1 MSYTVTR
8 DDILNK
14 EADAAVVCVEI
25 SLTASDA
32 PSCRRLSD
40 AGGEE
45 LAAAIRR
52 QGFLP
57 VGSCAAADIPALPFD
72 KVLLCAAPRWCAG
85 KSNELLILHRCY
97 QNLFALADEL
107 GLRSI
112 VTPFLS
118 ADYYR
123 YPRDEAVR
131 IALVEAEN
139 TNLQVTFIADTEEL
153 LALSHTQF
161 RKPEIVS
168 YVGWYRDHAI
178 FELDDGH
185 YVRVDLRPEKRDVA
199 PIPYFEACF
208 RVGNNPLQEPL
219 PPAEIERLKQ
229 IYRETDW

>member
-8 DDILNK
+8 DDILNI
-14 EADAAVVCVEI
+14 EAEAAVVCVEI

-32 PSCRRLSD
+32 PSCRRLSE

-45 LAAAIRR
+45 LASAIRR

-57 VGSCAAADIPALPFD
+57 VGSCAAVEIPALPYRQI
-72 KVLLCAAPRWCAG
+72 LLCAAPRWCAG

-97 QNLFALADEL
+97 QNLFALCEER
-107 GLRSI
+107 GLRSV

-131 IALVEAEN
+131 IALVEAGN
-139 TNLQVTFIADTEEL
+139 TDLQVTFTADTEEL
-153 LALSHTQF
+153 LALSRTKF

-168 YVGWYRDHAI
+168 YIGWYRDHAI

-208 RVGNNPLQEPL
+208 RTGNNPLQEPL
-219 PPAEIERLKQ
+219 PPAEIARLKQ

>member
-8 DDILNK
+8 EDILNI
-14 EADAAVVCVEI
+14 EAEAAVVCVEI

-32 PSCRRLSD
+32 PSCRRLSE

-57 VGSCAAADIPALPFD
+57 VGSCAAAEIRALPCRR
-72 KVLLCAAPRWCAG
+72 VLLCAVPRWCAG

-97 QNLFALADEL
+97 QNLFALAKEL
-107 GLRSI
+107 GLQSL
-112 VTPFLS
+112 VTPFLA

-123 YPRDEAVR
+123 FPRDEAVR
-131 IALVEAEN
+131 IALTEAGS
-139 TNLQVTFIADTEEL
+139 TDLQVSFVADTEEL
-153 LALSHTQF
+153 LSLSRTKF

-168 YVGWYRDHAI
+168 YIGWYRDHAI

-185 YVRVDLRPEKRDVA
+185 FVRVDLREEKRDVA

-219 PPAEIERLKQ
+219 PLSEIERLKQ

>member
-1 MSYTVTR
+1 MPYTVTR
-8 DDILNK
+8 EDILSI
-14 EADAAVVCVEI
+14 EAEAAVVCVEI

-32 PSCRRLSD
+32 PSCRRLSG

-57 VGSCAAADIPALPFD
+57 VGSCAAVEIGALPYRQI
-72 KVLLCAAPRWCAG
+72 LLCAAPRWCAG

-97 QNLFALADEL
+97 QNLFTLCRER
-107 GLRSI
+107 GIHSV

-131 IALVEAEN
+131 IALVEAGSAE
-139 TNLQVTFIADTEEL
+139 LQVTFTADTEEL
-153 LALSHTQF
+153 LTLSRTKF

-168 YVGWYRDHAI
+168 YIGWYRDHAI

-185 YVRVDLRPEKRDVA
+185 FVRVDLRPEKRDVA